1 MAKKE
6 VRVAL
11 IGYGGAFNMGL
22 YHANQMHATGM
33 MRVVAVCDA
42 NAERLPVAK
51 QDLGE
56 DLCTFTDVD
65 ALINWG
71 EFDLGIVILPHCLH
85 ASIAIKLAKA
95 GKHAITEK
103 PMCTSIREA
112 TQMMEAAEA
121 AGTMLS
127 VFHNRRWDGDFL
139 ALREIVETG
148 LIGNV
153 FHVEMYI
160 GGWNAPRGW
169 WRDDK
174 AICGGLFY
182 DWGAHFMYW
191 LLQLVPAK
199 MVDVMGYY
207 QKLVWHEISNEDQV
221 QAIIRFDNGVIAD
234 FQQSSIA
241 RVPRPKWRL
250 LGDKGGVL
258 AGPDHWLV
266 STEVNGM
273 TCNDM
278 KVPFKQGEH
287 PTYYQN
293 IANHLLKGEE
303 LIVTPHDARRVI
315 SIMECAEKSA
325 KSGKPV
331 KLPFED

>member
-6 VRVAL
+6 IKVAL

-22 YHANQMHATGM
+22 HHANSMHATGG

-56 DLCTFTDVD
+56 DVETFTDVD
-65 ALINWG
+65 QLIKWG
-71 EFDLGIVILPHCLH
+71 GFDLGVVILPHCLH
-85 ASIAIKLAKA
+85 APIAIKLSKA
-95 GKHAITEK
+95 GKHVITEK
-103 PMCTSIREA
+103 PMCVSVKEA
-112 TQMMEAAEA
+112 TAMIDAANA
-121 AGTMLS
+121 SGTMLS

-153 FHVEMYI
+153 FHIEMFS
-160 GGWNAPRGW
+160 GGWTKPRGW

-174 AICGGLFY
+174 EVCGGLFY

-191 LLQLVPAK
+191 LLQLMPGK

-221 QAIIRFDNGVIAD
+221 QAIIRFDNGAIAD
-234 FQQSSIA
+234 FQQSSIS
-241 RVPRPKWRL
+241 RVPRPKWRV

-266 STEVNGM
+266 NTEINGIA
-273 TCNDM
+273 CSEM
-278 KVPFKQGEH
+278 KIPFKQGEQSK
-287 PTYYQN
+287 YYQN
-293 IANHLLKGEE
+293 IADHLLKGEE
-303 LIVTPHDARRVI
+303 LIVTAHDARRVI
-315 SIMECAEKSA
+315 AIMESAEKSA
-325 KSGKPV
+325 KSGKPAKV
-331 KLPFED
+331 PFE